1 VVENLIS
8 FGIEDHTLRTQNVRK
23 AVYFMPKKSGFAKE
37 ASFSP
42 ILTISAINSELRL
55 ACYNVSFFILV
66 KLTAI
71 Y

>member
-42 ILTISAINSELRL
+42 IL
-55 ACYNVSFFILV
+55 
-66 KLTAI
+66 
-71 Y
+71 